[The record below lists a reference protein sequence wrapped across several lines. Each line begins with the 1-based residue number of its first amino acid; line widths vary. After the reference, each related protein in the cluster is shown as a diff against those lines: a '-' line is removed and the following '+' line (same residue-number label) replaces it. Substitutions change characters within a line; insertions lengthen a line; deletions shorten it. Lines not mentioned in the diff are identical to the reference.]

1 MSINLWQRLQQKSKF
16 DWSRKRSIESFV
28 WFKSHLTVTFIT
40 RHHYDWYKT
49 LYPCRFCTR
58 NSICGSETISNYSS
72 SFYKY
77 FPIHWTSHFIY
88 AWSAS
93 LKGVDNVKMNV
104 AVSERTILNDV
115 IIKIIIF
122 PSEIDSTI
130 ELYIYSGRRNRKK
143 NERKRVNVWKYTTE
157 SANHNPLLES
167 STPQFF

>member
-1 MSINLWQRLQQKSKF
+1 MNKKTNF
-16 DWSRKRSIESFV
+16 DWSRKRSIESFD

-40 RHHYDWYKT
+40 RHHSDWYET

-58 NSICGSETISNYSS
+58 NSIYGSETISNYSS

-93 LKGVDNVKMNV
+93 LKGVDNVKMDV
-104 AVSERTILNDV
+104 AVSKRTVLNDV

-130 ELYIYSGRRNRKK
+130 ELYINSGRRNRKK
-143 NERKRVNVWKYTTE
+143 MNGNEWMCENIRRKVQITIHSWKVQR
-157 SANHNPLLES
+157 HNS
-167 STPQFF
+167 SKIRQL